1 MEPEQASQQHAGDNA
16 NDLQEKKARRKR
28 SRWGAETEAGLQV
41 LAGAEV
47 ELQQQQPVAEQ
58 QHTQQQQQQQPGSGD
73 GTDAARKKRRSRWEP
88 ETEAKL
94 GIIQG
99 LQIAL
104 PPAIAALVDAHVD
117 PKTMELQRQLNIVS
131 VLCQNVP
138 AAITATCFAG
148 LDAFGSP
155 TVAPCRPHVS
165 PVSSSRGSLAV
176 GTLHAAQ
183 LACMSYAVPPLLYSS
198 THLLVYVRVRVVRY
212 M

>member
-1 MEPEQASQQHAGDNA
+1 MEPEQASQQQAGDNA

-41 LAGAEV
+41 LAVAEV
-47 ELQQQQPVAEQ
+47 EQLQQQQPVAEQ

-88 ETEAKL
+88 ETEAKP

-131 VLCQNVP
+131 LLC
-138 AAITATCFAG
+138 
-148 LDAFGSP
+148 
-155 TVAPCRPHVS
+155 
-165 PVSSSRGSLAV
+165 
-176 GTLHAAQ
+176 
-183 LACMSYAVPPLLYSS
+183 
-198 THLLVYVRVRVVRY
+198 
-212 M
+212 